1 MPAAVRTHPCRPVD
15 DVRVTG
21 VLAADAQLVSSTGR
35 EAHRFLIVD
44 LQPPAQGFG
53 FHAQVDLGTD
63 AHDHRAAEALLPQL
77 RTGAV
82 VSVGGTELRLRT
94 DHGHAV
100 LAVLGARNV
109 LLLQDPVPATA
120 DAAAPDLFGGGTVTA
135 HPSTH
140 PMP

>member
-1 MPAAVRTHPCRPVD
+1 MPRTVRTMPCRPVD

-21 VLAADAQLVSSTGR
+21 VLAADAQLVTSAGR
-35 EAHRFLIVD
+35 EAHRFLLVD
-44 LQPPAQGFG
+44 LKPAHGFPY
-53 FHAQVDLGTD
+53 HAQVDLGTD

-77 RTGAV
+77 RAGAV

-109 LLLQDPVPATA
+109 LLLQDPIHPAH
-120 DAAAPDLFGGGTVTA
+120 AAPSTDLFDGPPG
-135 HPSTH
+135 P
-140 PMP
+140 